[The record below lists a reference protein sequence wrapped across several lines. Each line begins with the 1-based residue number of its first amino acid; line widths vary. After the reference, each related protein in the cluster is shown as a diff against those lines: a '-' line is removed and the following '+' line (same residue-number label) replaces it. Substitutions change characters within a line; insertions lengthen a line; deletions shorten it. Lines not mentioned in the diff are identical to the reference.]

1 MKKNVLSKNQ
11 VPIRLTDE
19 RWSHIIEEHC
29 ELAGMKTD
37 VLEAVSHPDFV
48 VLGKLDE
55 LLACKKYKDNKY
67 IVIVYKEEKKDGF
80 IITAF
85 LTSRL
90 KSLKKR
96 KQIWPLH

>member
-11 VPIRLTDE
+11 ISIRLTDE

-29 ELAGMKTD
+29 ELAGMQTD
-37 VLEAVSHPDFV
+37 ILETIANPDFI
-48 VLGKLDE
+48 VLGKFNE

-67 IVIVYKEEKKDGF
+67 IVAVYKEEKKDGF
-80 IITAF
+80 IITSF